1 MTNVILILVV
11 CSTVI
16 STIISFAK
24 PSYEG
29 LVRKKYVA
37 TISIGL
43 AFILWI
49 VAAFSVD
56 FWLDL
61 TVWAKILMWLA
72 LWTGSTIWYDAW
84 EILKAVETK
93 LSWREEK

>member
-1 MTNVILILVV
+1 MTTAILILLV

-24 PSYEG
+24 PSYEW

-37 TISIGL
+37 TISIWL

-56 FWLDL
+56 FWLAL
-61 TVWAKILMWLA
+61 SSGAKVLLWLA
-72 LWTGSTIWYDAW
+72 LGTWSTVWYDAR

-93 LSWREEK
+93 LSGKEE